1 MLKNPKRNNPGF
13 TLIELLVVIA
23 IIGVLSTLAVYSTN
37 VARQKSRDAKR
48 ITDIS
53 QTQTA
58 LELYF
63 IDQQGYP
70 VVATA
75 LVLGAGAG
83 QALSSAGFTTT
94 AGIGATVY
102 MGQVPANITPAGSD
116 YIYTSTNADG
126 TDCIGAPCASYNI
139 GFELEGITGRLLG
152 GSHTAN
158 PAGIQ

>member
-1 MLKNPKRNNPGF
+1 MPKKTGISLGF

-48 ITDIS
+48 ITDIG
-53 QTQTA
+53 QVQTA

-70 VVATA
+70 VVAAPVA
-75 LVLGAGAG
+75 LGGAAA
-83 QALSSAGFTTT
+83 QALSNAGLT
-94 AGIGATVY
+94 ATADIGATVY

-116 YIYTSTNADG
+116 YTYTSTDSAG
-126 TDCIGAPCASYNI
+126 AACTSAPCASYTIN
-139 GFELEGITGRLLG
+139 FNLEGITGRLG
-152 GSHTAN
+152 AGNHTAN
-158 PAGIQ
+158 PAGIL